1 MLRSLLQMN
10 TVQYKRKLEQGIRLH
25 KLHNLQGATTIEFK
39 CFSIS
44 SKNQN
49 RLIFLMMVYRIDIIT
64 YIPIQQKTHRF
75 EGARHVKTMLVI
87 KSNKLLKAHPNMKH
101 RMTSIHISQEM

>member
-25 KLHNLQGATTIEFK
+25 KVHNLQGATTIE
-39 CFSIS
+39 
-44 SKNQN
+44 
-49 RLIFLMMVYRIDIIT
+49 LFLMMVYRIDIIT

-101 RMTSIHISQEM
+101 RMTSIYISQEM